1 MSTIQNKVSDLVPE
15 RSTQPYTDMIC
26 CYLDPEVSH
35 WTSGWKLSGSRLLT
49 VQALQLLISV
59 DQALRESRA
68 DWNQDRF
75 RRVMRAR
82 SRAVARVRR
91 RWNRLEPAPAVAL
104 GRLRRRYHAN
114 LAGYLYEARDPTDSD
129 LGK

>member
-1 MSTIQNKVSDLVPE
+1 MSTIQSTLSESVPE
-15 RSTQPYTDMIC
+15 GSSQPVVGIIY
-26 CYLDPEVSH
+26 CYLDAEVSR
-35 WTSGWKLSGSRLLT
+35 WTSRWELSGSRLLT

-82 SRAVARVRR
+82 SRAVVRLRR

-114 LAGYLYEARDPTDSD
+114 LAGYLYEARDPADSD